1 MMLLSNEK
9 SVIALDELDA
19 HTMNKY
25 SFKTIA
31 ESSVKSQNLNA
42 ESRQKST
49 DSAPKVAESTIDS
62 TKDSTFAPSKAQV
75 AMIESS
81 LEKELI
87 DKLLQKSDD
96 LSATLKGFEKRFSDL
111 QAQANEREKVAKEEG
126 IKEGKMMVDLEL
138 KNSIEIEREKIASS
152 INKLDSAIDGAKA
165 QIEKLESELSSIALD
180 IAKEVIIKEISA
192 ESAKV
197 AASIA
202 KELLKSMS
210 GNLDVVIKVNPA
222 DFEFLNNLAKG
233 KENIKIKSDDAI
245 AKGGVVIIS
254 ENGNIDGSIMSRY
267 KLLKQSVIENLKG
280 F

>member
-1 MMLLSNEK
+1 MLLSNEK
-9 SVIALDELDA
+9 SVISSNELDA

-25 SFKTIA
+25 DFKTITKQ
-31 ESSVKSQNLNA
+31 E
-42 ESRQKST
+42 
-49 DSAPKVAESTIDS
+49 IDS
-62 TKDSTFAPSKAQV
+62 HKQKRDDEENDDKQNKAQV

-96 LSATLKGFEKRFSDL
+96 LSATLKGFEERFAEL
-111 QAQANEREKVAKEEG
+111 QAQASEREKAAKEEG
-126 IKEGKMMVDLEL
+126 IKEGQMMVNLEL
-138 KNSIEIEREKIASS
+138 KNSIESEREKIASS
-152 INKLDSAIDGAKA
+152 VNKLDSAIDGAKE
-165 QIEKLESELSSIALD
+165 QIAKLESELSSIALD
-180 IAKEVIIKEISA
+180 IAKEVIIKEVSE

-210 GNLDVVIKVNPA
+210 GNLDVIIKVNPA

-267 KLLKQSVIENLKG
+267 KLLKQSVIENLKE

>member
-1 MMLLSNEK
+1 MLLSNEK
-9 SVIALDELDA
+9 SVISSNELDA

-25 SFKTIA
+25 DFKTITKQ
-31 ESSVKSQNLNA
+31 E
-42 ESRQKST
+42 
-49 DSAPKVAESTIDS
+49 IDS
-62 TKDSTFAPSKAQV
+62 HKQKRDDEENDDKQNKAQV

-96 LSATLKGFEKRFSDL
+96 LSATLKGFEERFAEL
-111 QAQANEREKVAKEEG
+111 QAQASEREKAAKEEG
-126 IKEGKMMVDLEL
+126 IKEGQMMVNLEL
-138 KNSIEIEREKIASS
+138 KNSIESEREKIASS
-152 INKLDSAIDGAKA
+152 VNKLDSAIDGAKE
-165 QIEKLESELSSIALD
+165 QIAKLESELSSIALD
-180 IAKEVIIKEISA
+180 IAKEVIIKEVSE

-210 GNLDVVIKVNPA
+210 GNLDVIIKVNPA

>member
-1 MMLLSNEK
+1 MLLSNEK
-9 SVIALDELDA
+9 SVISSNELDA

-25 SFKTIA
+25 DFKTITKQ
-31 ESSVKSQNLNA
+31 E
-42 ESRQKST
+42 
-49 DSAPKVAESTIDS
+49 IDS
-62 TKDSTFAPSKAQV
+62 HKQKRDDEENDDKPNKAQV

-96 LSATLKGFEKRFSDL
+96 LSATLKGFEERFAEL
-111 QAQANEREKVAKEEG
+111 QAQASEREKAAKEEG
-126 IKEGKMMVDLEL
+126 IKEGQMMVNLEL
-138 KNSIEIEREKIASS
+138 KNSIESEREKIASS
-152 INKLDSAIDGAKA
+152 VNKLDSAIDGAKE
-165 QIEKLESELSSIALD
+165 QIAKLESELSSIALD
-180 IAKEVIIKEISA
+180 IAKEVIIKEVSE

-210 GNLDVVIKVNPA
+210 GNLDVIIKVNPA

>member
-1 MMLLSNEK
+1 MLLSNEK
-9 SVIALDELDA
+9 SVISSNELDA

-25 SFKTIA
+25 DFKTITKQ
-31 ESSVKSQNLNA
+31 E
-42 ESRQKST
+42 
-49 DSAPKVAESTIDS
+49 IDS
-62 TKDSTFAPSKAQV
+62 HKQKRDDEDNDDKPNKAQV

-96 LSATLKGFEKRFSDL
+96 LSATLKGFEERFAEL
-111 QAQANEREKVAKEEG
+111 QAQASEREKAAKEEG
-126 IKEGKMMVDLEL
+126 IKEGQMMVNLEL
-138 KNSIEIEREKIASS
+138 KNSIESEREKIASS
-152 INKLDSAIDGAKA
+152 VNKLDSAIDGAKE
-165 QIEKLESELSSIALD
+165 QIAKLESELSSIALD
-180 IAKEVIIKEISA
+180 IAKEVIIKEVSE

-210 GNLDVVIKVNPA
+210 GNLDVIIKVNPA

>member
-1 MMLLSNEK
+1 MLLSNEK
-9 SVIALDELDA
+9 SVIAANELEA

-25 SFKTIA
+25 DFKTITKQ
-31 ESSVKSQNLNA
+31 EMDSQK
-42 ESRQKST
+42 QKEKENNS
-49 DSAPKVAESTIDS
+49 DDEPN
-62 TKDSTFAPSKAQV
+62 KAQV

-96 LSATLKGFEKRFSDL
+96 LSATLKGFEERFAEL
-111 QAQANEREKVAKEEG
+111 QSQAIEREKSAKEEG
-126 IKEGKMMVDLEL
+126 IKEGKLMVDLEL
-138 KNSIEIEREKIASS
+138 KNSIESEREKIASS
-152 INKLDSAIDGAKA
+152 INKLDSAIEGAKE
-165 QIEKLESELSSIALD
+165 QIAKLESELSSIALD
-180 IAKEVIIKEISA
+180 IAKEVIIKEVSE

-222 DFEFLNNLAKG
+222 DFEFLDNLAKG

-245 AKGGVVIIS
+245 SKGGVVIIS

>member
-1 MMLLSNEK
+1 MLLSNEK
-9 SVIALDELDA
+9 SVISSNELDA

-25 SFKTIA
+25 DFKTITKQ
-31 ESSVKSQNLNA
+31 E
-42 ESRQKST
+42 
-49 DSAPKVAESTIDS
+49 IDS
-62 TKDSTFAPSKAQV
+62 HKQKRDDEENDDKPNKAQV

-96 LSATLKGFEKRFSDL
+96 LSATLKGFEERFAEL
-111 QAQANEREKVAKEEG
+111 QAQASEREKAAKEEG
-126 IKEGKMMVDLEL
+126 IKEGQMMVNLEL
-138 KNSIEIEREKIASS
+138 KNSIESEREKIASS
-152 INKLDSAIDGAKA
+152 VNKLDSAIDGAKE
-165 QIEKLESELSSIALD
+165 QIVKLESELSSIALD
-180 IAKEVIIKEISA
+180 IAKEVIIKEVSE

-210 GNLDVVIKVNPA
+210 GNLDVIIKVNPA

>member
-1 MMLLSNEK
+1 MLLSNEK
-9 SVIALDELDA
+9 SVISSNELDA

-25 SFKTIA
+25 DFKTITKQ
-31 ESSVKSQNLNA
+31 E
-42 ESRQKST
+42 
-49 DSAPKVAESTIDS
+49 IDS
-62 TKDSTFAPSKAQV
+62 HKQKRDDEENDDKPNKAQV

-96 LSATLKGFEKRFSDL
+96 LSATLKGFEERFAEL
-111 QAQANEREKVAKEEG
+111 QAQASEREKAAKEEG
-126 IKEGKMMVDLEL
+126 IKEGQMMVNLEL
-138 KNSIEIEREKIASS
+138 KNSIESEREKIASS
-152 INKLDSAIDGAKA
+152 VNKLDSAIDGAKE
-165 QIEKLESELSSIALD
+165 QIAKLESELSSIALD
-180 IAKEVIIKEISA
+180 IAKEVIIKEVSE

>member
-1 MMLLSNEK
+1 MLLSNEK
-9 SVIALDELDA
+9 SVISSNELDA

-25 SFKTIA
+25 DFKTITKQ
-31 ESSVKSQNLNA
+31 E
-42 ESRQKST
+42 
-49 DSAPKVAESTIDS
+49 IDS
-62 TKDSTFAPSKAQV
+62 HKQKRDDEDNDDKPNKAQV

-96 LSATLKGFEKRFSDL
+96 LSATLKGFEERFEEL
-111 QAQANEREKVAKEEG
+111 QAQASEREKAAKEEG
-126 IKEGKMMVDLEL
+126 IKEGQMMVNLEL
-138 KNSIEIEREKIASS
+138 KNSIESEREKIASS
-152 INKLDSAIDGAKA
+152 VNKLDSAIDGAKE
-165 QIEKLESELSSIALD
+165 QIAKLESELSSIALD
-180 IAKEVIIKEISA
+180 IAKEVIIKEVSE

-210 GNLDVVIKVNPA
+210 GNLDVIIKVNPA

>member
-1 MMLLSNEK
+1 MLLSNEK
-9 SVIALDELDA
+9 SVISSNELDA

-25 SFKTIA
+25 DFKTITKQ
-31 ESSVKSQNLNA
+31 E
-42 ESRQKST
+42 
-49 DSAPKVAESTIDS
+49 IDS
-62 TKDSTFAPSKAQV
+62 HKQKRDDEDNDDKPNKAQV

-96 LSATLKGFEKRFSDL
+96 LSATLKGFEERFAEL
-111 QAQANEREKVAKEEG
+111 QAQASEREKAAKEEG
-126 IKEGKMMVDLEL
+126 IKEGQMMVNLEL
-138 KNSIEIEREKIASS
+138 KNSIESEREKIASS
-152 INKLDSAIDGAKA
+152 VNKLDSAIDGAKE
-165 QIEKLESELSSIALD
+165 QIAKLESELSSIALD
-180 IAKEVIIKEISA
+180 IAKEVIIKEISE

-210 GNLDVVIKVNPA
+210 GNLDVIIKVNPA

>member
-1 MMLLSNEK
+1 MLLSNEK
-9 SVIALDELDA
+9 SVIGANELDA

-25 SFKTIA
+25 DFKTITKQ
-31 ESSVKSQNLNA
+31 EMDSQK
-42 ESRQKST
+42 QKEEENNS
-49 DSAPKVAESTIDS
+49 DDKPN
-62 TKDSTFAPSKAQV
+62 KAQV

-96 LSATLKGFEKRFSDL
+96 LSASLKGFEERFAEL
-111 QAQANEREKVAKEEG
+111 QAQANEREKIAKEEG

-138 KNSIEIEREKIASS
+138 KNSIESEREKIASS
-152 INKLDSAIDGAKA
+152 INKLDSAIDGAKE
-165 QIEKLESELSSIALD
+165 QIAKLESELSSIALD
-180 IAKEVIIKEISA
+180 IAKEVIIKEVSE

>member
-1 MMLLSNEK
+1 MLLSNEK
-9 SVIALDELDA
+9 SVISSNELDA

-25 SFKTIA
+25 DFKTITKQ
-31 ESSVKSQNLNA
+31 E
-42 ESRQKST
+42 
-49 DSAPKVAESTIDS
+49 IDS
-62 TKDSTFAPSKAQV
+62 HKQKRDDEENDDKPNKAQV

-96 LSATLKGFEKRFSDL
+96 LSATLKGFEERFAEL
-111 QAQANEREKVAKEEG
+111 QAQASEREKAAKEEG
-126 IKEGKMMVDLEL
+126 IKEGQMMVNLEL
-138 KNSIEIEREKIASS
+138 KNSIESEREKIASS
-152 INKLDSAIDGAKA
+152 VNKLDSAIDGAKE
-165 QIEKLESELSSIALD
+165 QIAKLESELISIALD
-180 IAKEVIIKEISA
+180 IAKEVIIKEVSE

-210 GNLDVVIKVNPA
+210 GNLDVIIKVNPA

>member
-1 MMLLSNEK
+1 MLLSNEK
-9 SVIALDELDA
+9 SVISSNELDA

-25 SFKTIA
+25 DFKTITKQ
-31 ESSVKSQNLNA
+31 E
-42 ESRQKST
+42 
-49 DSAPKVAESTIDS
+49 IDS
-62 TKDSTFAPSKAQV
+62 HKQKRDDEENDDKPNKAQV

-96 LSATLKGFEKRFSDL
+96 LSATLKGFEERFAEL
-111 QAQANEREKVAKEEG
+111 QAQASEREKAAKEEG
-126 IKEGKMMVDLEL
+126 IKEGQMMVNLEL
-138 KNSIEIEREKIASS
+138 KNSIESEREKIASS
-152 INKLDSAIDGAKA
+152 VNKLDSAIDCAKE
-165 QIEKLESELSSIALD
+165 QIAKLESELSSIALD
-180 IAKEVIIKEISA
+180 IAKEVIIKEVSE

>member
-1 MMLLSNEK
+1 MLLSNEK
-9 SVIALDELDA
+9 SVIGANELDA

-25 SFKTIA
+25 DFKTITKQ
-31 ESSVKSQNLNA
+31 EMDSQK
-42 ESRQKST
+42 QKEKENNS
-49 DSAPKVAESTIDS
+49 DDEPN
-62 TKDSTFAPSKAQV
+62 KAQV

-96 LSATLKGFEKRFSDL
+96 LSATLKGFEERFAEL
-111 QAQANEREKVAKEEG
+111 QSQAIEREKVAKEEG
-126 IKEGKMMVDLEL
+126 IKEGKLMVDLEL
-138 KNSIEIEREKIASS
+138 KNSIESEREKIASS
-152 INKLDSAIDGAKA
+152 VSKLDSAIEGAKE
-165 QIEKLESELSSIALD
+165 QIAKLESELSSIALD
-180 IAKEVIIKEISA
+180 IAKEVIIKEVSE

-245 AKGGVVIIS
+245 SKGGVVIIS

>member
-1 MMLLSNEK
+1 MLLSNEK
-9 SVIALDELDA
+9 SVISSNELDA

-25 SFKTIA
+25 DFKTITKQ
-31 ESSVKSQNLNA
+31 E
-42 ESRQKST
+42 
-49 DSAPKVAESTIDS
+49 IDS
-62 TKDSTFAPSKAQV
+62 HKQKRDDEENDDKPNKAQV
-75 AMIESS
+75 TMIESS

-96 LSATLKGFEKRFSDL
+96 LSATLKGFEERFAEL
-111 QAQANEREKVAKEEG
+111 QAQASEREKAAKEEG
-126 IKEGKMMVDLEL
+126 IKEGQMMVNLEL
-138 KNSIEIEREKIASS
+138 KNSIESEREKIASS
-152 INKLDSAIDGAKA
+152 VNKLDSAIDGAKE
-165 QIEKLESELSSIALD
+165 QIAKLESELSSIALD
-180 IAKEVIIKEISA
+180 IAKEVIIKEVSE

-210 GNLDVVIKVNPA
+210 GNLDVIIKVNPA

>member
-1 MMLLSNEK
+1 MLLSNEK
-9 SVIALDELDA
+9 SVISSNELDA

-25 SFKTIA
+25 DFKTITKQ
-31 ESSVKSQNLNA
+31 E
-42 ESRQKST
+42 
-49 DSAPKVAESTIDS
+49 IDS
-62 TKDSTFAPSKAQV
+62 HKQKRDDEDNDDKPNKAQV

-96 LSATLKGFEKRFSDL
+96 LSATLKGFEERFEEL
-111 QAQANEREKVAKEEG
+111 QAQASEREKAAKEEG
-126 IKEGKMMVDLEL
+126 IKEGQMMVNLEL
-138 KNSIEIEREKIASS
+138 KNSIESEREKIASS
-152 INKLDSAIDGAKA
+152 VNKLDSAIDGAKE
-165 QIEKLESELSSIALD
+165 QIAKLESELSSIALD
-180 IAKEVIIKEISA
+180 IAKEVNIKEVSE

-210 GNLDVVIKVNPA
+210 GNLDVIIKVNPA

>member
-1 MMLLSNEK
+1 MLLSNEK
-9 SVIALDELDA
+9 SVIGANELDA

-25 SFKTIA
+25 DFKTI
-31 ESSVKSQNLNA
+31 
-42 ESRQKST
+42 
-49 DSAPKVAESTIDS
+49 
-62 TKDSTFAPSKAQV
+62 TKDEIMEQKNDNKERDEPSKAQV

-96 LSATLKGFEKRFSDL
+96 LSATLKGFEERFVEL
-111 QAQANEREKVAKEEG
+111 QAQAIEREKAAKEEG
-126 IKEGKMMVDLEL
+126 IKEGKMMADLEL
-138 KNSIEIEREKIASS
+138 KNSIESEREKIASS
-152 INKLDSAIDGAKA
+152 LQKLDSAIDETKA

-180 IAKEVIIKEISA
+180 IAKEVIIKEIST

-210 GNLDVVIKVNPA
+210 GNLNVVIKVNPA

-233 KENIKIKSDDAI
+233 KENLTIKSDDAI

-280 F
+280 L

>member
-1 MMLLSNEK
+1 MLLSNQK
-9 SVIALDELDA
+9 SVISSNELDA

-25 SFKTIA
+25 DFKTITKQEVDFKKHNNEENA
-31 ESSVKSQNLNA
+31 DESNKIQIN
-42 ESRQKST
+42 
-49 DSAPKVAESTIDS
+49 
-62 TKDSTFAPSKAQV
+62 KAQV

-81 LEKELI
+81 LEKDLI
-87 DKLLQKSDD
+87 EKLLKKSDD
-96 LSATLKGFEKRFSDL
+96 LSNSLRGFEEKFETL
-111 QAQANEREKVAKEEG
+111 QAQATEREKVAKEEG
-126 IKEGKMMVDLEL
+126 IKEGQMMVNLEL
-138 KNSIEIEREKIASS
+138 KNSIESEREKISSS
-152 INKLDSAIDGAKA
+152 ILKLDSAIDGVKE
-165 QIEKLESELSSIALD
+165 QIAKLESELSSIALD
-180 IAKEVIIKEISA
+180 IAKEVIIKEVSE

-210 GNLDVVIKVNPA
+210 GNLNVVIKVNPA

-267 KLLKQSVIENLKG
+267 KLLKQSVIENIKG

>member
-1 MMLLSNEK
+1 MLLSNEK
-9 SVIALDELDA
+9 SVISSNELDA

-25 SFKTIA
+25 DFKTITKQ
-31 ESSVKSQNLNA
+31 E
-42 ESRQKST
+42 
-49 DSAPKVAESTIDS
+49 IDS
-62 TKDSTFAPSKAQV
+62 HKQKRDDKENDDKPNKAQV

-96 LSATLKGFEKRFSDL
+96 LSATLKGFEERFAEL
-111 QAQANEREKVAKEEG
+111 QAQASEREKAAKEEG
-126 IKEGKMMVDLEL
+126 IKEGQMMVNLEL
-138 KNSIEIEREKIASS
+138 KNSIESEREKIASS
-152 INKLDSAIDGAKA
+152 VNKLDSAIDGTKE
-165 QIEKLESELSSIALD
+165 QIAKLEAELSSIALD
-180 IAKEVIIKEISA
+180 IAKEVIIKEVSE

-210 GNLDVVIKVNPA
+210 GNLDVIIKVNPA

>member
-1 MMLLSNEK
+1 MLLSNEK
-9 SVIALDELDA
+9 SVISSNELDA

-25 SFKTIA
+25 DFKTITKQ
-31 ESSVKSQNLNA
+31 E
-42 ESRQKST
+42 
-49 DSAPKVAESTIDS
+49 IDS
-62 TKDSTFAPSKAQV
+62 HKQKRDDEDNDDKPNKAQV

-96 LSATLKGFEKRFSDL
+96 LSATLKGFEERFAEL
-111 QAQANEREKVAKEEG
+111 QAQASEREKAAKEEG
-126 IKEGKMMVDLEL
+126 IKEGQMMVNLEL
-138 KNSIEIEREKIASS
+138 KNSIESEREKIASS
-152 INKLDSAIDGAKA
+152 VNKLDSAIDGAKE
-165 QIEKLESELSSIALD
+165 QIAKLESELSSIALD
-180 IAKEVIIKEISA
+180 IAKEVIIKEVSE

-267 KLLKQSVIENLKG
+267 KLLKQSVIENLKE